1 MPSSFHESTSTLPQS
16 PSVLAVLLQI
26 HRAKKTGLLRLMQG
40 TALLRVW
47 FESGTV
53 HHANGFEGI
62 FSKCVAVDPPGGF
75 SGDLMHD
82 VGQVIALGVAPQ
94 VVLCAA
100 HEGIVGVLVQ
110 VALSGDLGW
119 GFQEGEPAPP
129 GAMPLPGVLLK
140 EVIHS
145 LEQRFTSAEL
155 RERFKGKKGDRL
167 QVLGELLPSDGFPP
181 LTLRVF
187 RLAAKDLSLQAVLDS
202 LGGGD
207 PGREHTALKCI
218 ALLLELGLVALVP
231 APGASEIPVRREEDF
246 SEKLPPSEETTEKID
261 TPYKGESLS
270 ERRRA
275 RASLRRS
282 SPRISESTSSG
293 PEPEKPTPPAA
304 QPSIPDDPQWFVDK
318 AVELAEMNPLLALGL
333 DPAEIKGPI
342 RLDMVRAAFRKQ
354 AAVFHPDRLGS
365 FSTESKEAAENVF
378 SALSALRDY
387 FDSQAVIDRVA
398 KQLERKRSGVKEITA
413 FDREKALVSGRK
425 AEGLMRHRK
434 WQAAQESLAQAL
446 AFDPENQLMVLR
458 KHFCSGLLKEVPFV
472 QAATAVEAIEV
483 NGKKAQAERLYRAGW
498 LWRLG
503 DKNAKALRCLEN
515 ALGLEPGHL
524 EVKSELRMLKKRM
537 GENEEKSERTLPF
550 ARFFKKK

>member
-1 MPSSFHESTSTLPQS
+1 
-16 PSVLAVLLQI
+16 
-26 HRAKKTGLLRLMQG
+26 
-40 TALLRVW
+40 
-47 FESGTV
+47 
-53 HHANGFEGI
+53 
-62 FSKCVAVDPPGGF
+62 
-75 SGDLMHD
+75 
-82 VGQVIALGVAPQ
+82 
-94 VVLCAA
+94 
-100 HEGIVGVLVQ
+100 
-110 VALSGDLGW
+110 
-119 GFQEGEPAPP
+119 
-129 GAMPLPGVLLK
+129 
-140 EVIHS
+140 
-145 LEQRFTSAEL
+145 
-155 RERFKGKKGDRL
+155 
-167 QVLGELLPSDGFPP
+167 
-181 LTLRVF
+181 
-187 RLAAKDLSLQAVLDS
+187 
-202 LGGGD
+202 
-207 PGREHTALKCI
+207 
-218 ALLLELGLVALVP
+218 
-231 APGASEIPVRREEDF
+231 
-246 SEKLPPSEETTEKID
+246 
-261 TPYKGESLS
+261 
-270 ERRRA
+270 
-275 RASLRRS
+275 
-282 SPRISESTSSG
+282 
-293 PEPEKPTPPAA
+293 
-304 QPSIPDDPQWFVDK
+304 
-318 AVELAEMNPLLALGL
+318 L

-342 RLDMVRAAFRKQ
+342 RLDTVRAAFRKQ

-378 SALSALRDY
+378 SALSAVRDY

-425 AEGLMRHRK
+425 AEALMRHRK